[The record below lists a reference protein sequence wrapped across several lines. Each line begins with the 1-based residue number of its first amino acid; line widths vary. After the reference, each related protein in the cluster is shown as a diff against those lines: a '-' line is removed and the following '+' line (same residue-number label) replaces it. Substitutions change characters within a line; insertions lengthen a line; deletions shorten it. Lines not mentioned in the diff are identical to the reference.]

1 MKLKKHKAK
10 NILLIGDF
18 HRRNK
23 IRDWNANN
31 NSRMGLILDDIIN
44 QHGLYIT
51 TNTDFTYQQSAMV
64 SNSGK
69 TTIQLT
75 LTRGLKNIKSSNKR
89 LYLNKNKAQSYWNP
103 DWAGTLIQA
112 KSKVQN
118 KKFWLG
124 EMETVSSS
132 TSKRLFYKLPLTNFR
147 KNNRSTGQQI
157 DRANSGFCNKFFWS
171 HRNTE

>member
-1 MKLKKHKAK
+1 MELEKHKGE
-10 NILLIGDF
+10 NLFQIGDF
-18 HRRNK
+18 NSRNK
-23 IRDWNANN
+23 IWDRNPSN
-31 NSRMGLILDDIIN
+31 NSRMVLVLEDISN